1 MFSPYSYVRRL
12 LLNTFIFLCYN
23 GDMSKTL
30 ELAVA
35 KAAAVPEAAQEQ
47 IAYELLERIDA
58 LSALRAAI
66 DVGLAELDAGHGTPL
81 DIDEVIREA
90 RADYASH

>member
-1 MFSPYSYVRRL
+1 MFLPYSYVRRL
-12 LLNTFIFLCYN
+12 LLNNFIFLCYS
-23 GDMSKTL
+23 GTMSKTL

-35 KAAAVPEAAQEQ
+35 KAASLPEAAQEQ
-47 IAYELLERIDA
+47 IAYELLERIDT

-66 DVGLAELDAGHGTPL
+66 DVGLAELDAGLGTPL

-90 RADYASH
+90 RADYASQ

>member
-1 MFSPYSYVRRL
+1 
-12 LLNTFIFLCYN
+12 
-23 GDMSKTL
+23 MSKTL

-35 KAAAVPEAAQEQ
+35 KAVSLPEAAQEQ
-47 IAYELLERIDA
+47 IAYELLERIDT

-66 DVGLAELDAGHGTPL
+66 EAGLAELDAGLGTPS

-90 RADYASH
+90 RADYASQ

>member
-1 MFSPYSYVRRL
+1 MRRL

-23 GDMSKTL
+23 GGMSKTL

-35 KAAAVPEAAQEQ
+35 KAGALPEAAQERL
-47 IAYELLERIDA
+47 AYELLERIDT
-58 LSALRAAI
+58 LSALRTAV
-66 DVGLAELDAGHGTPL
+66 DVGLAELDAGLGTPL
-81 DIDEVIREA
+81 DVEEVIREA